1 MKTAGMEYFEISA
14 VARFTGV
21 SSHVLRVWERR
32 YGVVEPH
39 RSDSKR
45 RRYTQDDIQLLSL
58 LKSLVDNGHAIG
70 SIATLTTPQLEERLT
85 NALEVRA
92 IGDSSEDGAASGEC
106 RVALIGTKI
115 RQAVREAADNVAA
128 LRIVGEFVSLEEMVS
143 SLRGGSIDLIV
154 IERDTIFPED
164 IAEIQGVVQ
173 SMGVRRAILVYQF
186 ARKDTIQLL
195 DIKCLTAL
203 RGPVEAAEIH
213 LACLADINL
222 ALRSGRA
229 GKAGVPAKIARPTGD
244 IPLRTFSDEQLVR
257 IAQVSSLVKCEC
269 PQHLANLLS
278 SLAAFERYSEQCED
292 SNEEDAVVHAYLHR
306 TTAQAR
312 ASMETALGELLK
324 QEGISI

>member
-14 VARFTGV
+14 VARLTGV

-45 RRYTQDDIQLLSL
+45 RRYTQDDIQRLSL

-128 LRIVGEFVSLEEMVS
+128 LRIVGEFVSLEEMCRA
-143 SLRGGSIDLIV
+143 LEEGRLI
-154 IERDTIFPED
+154 
-164 IAEIQGVVQ
+164 
-173 SMGVRRAILVYQF
+173 
-186 ARKDTIQLL
+186 
-195 DIKCLTAL
+195 
-203 RGPVEAAEIH
+203 
-213 LACLADINL
+213 
-222 ALRSGRA
+222 
-229 GKAGVPAKIARPTGD
+229 
-244 IPLRTFSDEQLVR
+244 
-257 IAQVSSLVKCEC
+257 
-269 PQHLANLLS
+269 
-278 SLAAFERYSEQCED
+278 
-292 SNEEDAVVHAYLHR
+292 
-306 TTAQAR
+306 
-312 ASMETALGELLK
+312 
-324 QEGISI
+324 